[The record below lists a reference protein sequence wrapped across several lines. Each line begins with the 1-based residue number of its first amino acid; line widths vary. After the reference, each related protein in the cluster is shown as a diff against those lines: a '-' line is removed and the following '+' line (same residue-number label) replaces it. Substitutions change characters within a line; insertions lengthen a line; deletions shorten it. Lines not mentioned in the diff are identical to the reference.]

1 MINYLAGFSNF
12 MTCCYDEA
20 ALKSAKI
27 EYIMVVRNFVPISKR
42 NTRNQLKF
50 DSMTSILNNKTQSEF
65 RCRTYNCCFKIT
77 KIYSAF
83 FLAKQQQ
90 TLTLGNS
97 TSKFKTT
104 YLENNEIKFRVY
116 LNQWPMHPFIFV
128 NCQIQLTFYKLPRDK
143 ITYLQIRDQ
152 LFCCEMACTT
162 TAVEEQHF

>member
-50 DSMTSILNNKTQSEF
+50 DSMTSILNNKKQSEF
-65 RCRTYNCCFKIT
+65 RCRTYNVCFKIT

-90 TLTLGNS
+90 TLTFRLLYN
-97 TSKFKTT
+97 
-104 YLENNEIKFRVY
+104 YIKIQNHLF
-116 LNQWPMHPFIFV
+116 LFIW
-128 NCQIQLTFYKLPRDK
+128 K
-143 ITYLQIRDQ
+143 IMKWLIPCICIRIRIYIK
-152 LFCCEMACTT
+152 
-162 TAVEEQHF
+162 